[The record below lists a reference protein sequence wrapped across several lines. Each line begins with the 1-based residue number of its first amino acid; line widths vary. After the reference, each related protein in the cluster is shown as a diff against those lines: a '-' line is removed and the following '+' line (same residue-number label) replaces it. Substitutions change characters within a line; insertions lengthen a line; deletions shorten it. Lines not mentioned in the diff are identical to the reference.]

1 MKSLTKYLT
10 EEQAVTSVGKG
21 WEHLVRRVYNA
32 KEGLGIAAGIIHVK
46 EKYGGLRIYT
56 DYYDSHLE
64 QVIEEVGKE
73 SLKTC
78 EDCGAPAG
86 LVRRGGWFLTQ
97 CELHRGEAIPIP
109 DEDDY

>member
-1 MKSLTKYLT
+1 MKQVTNYLT

-32 KEGLGIAAGIIHVK
+32 KEGMGITVGIIQVK

-56 DYYDSHLE
+56 DYYESELE
-64 QVIEEVGKE
+64 KVIEEVGKE

-86 LVRRGGWFLTQ
+86 LVRKGGWFLTQ
-97 CELHRGEAIPIP
+97 CELHRGEAIPVP
-109 DEDDY
+109 DEDV